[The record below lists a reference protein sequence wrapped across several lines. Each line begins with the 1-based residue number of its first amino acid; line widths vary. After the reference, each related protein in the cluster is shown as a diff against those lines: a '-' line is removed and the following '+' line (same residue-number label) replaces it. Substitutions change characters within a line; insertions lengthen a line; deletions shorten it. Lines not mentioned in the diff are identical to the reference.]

1 MAIVSVRFVNIEEAT
16 LKTFQVLMAAA
27 LFAVACGRTTEPVSH
42 GEQVQVVEAGDTLTL
57 QYGDSAL
64 LGRNGPSITFS
75 AIEADSRCPV
85 DVTCVWAGDAHVR
98 LDGNRGDGREPLE
111 LHTGIEP
118 TEAEFGGYRIRLL
131 DVAPARRQGDDARPA
146 DYSVRLAIS
155 RG

>member
-1 MAIVSVRFVNIEEAT
+1 MR
-16 LKTFQVLMAAA
+16 TFPVLMAAA
-27 LFAVACGRTTEPVSH
+27 LFAVSCGRTTEPVSH
-42 GEQVQVVEAGDTLTL
+42 ASDLQVVEAGDTLTL
-57 QYGDSAL
+57 QYRDSAL

-75 AIEADSRCPV
+75 AIESDSRCPV

-98 LDGNRGDGREPLE
+98 LDGNRGAGREPLE

-118 TEAEFGGYRIRLL
+118 TEAVFAGYRIRLL
-131 DVAPARRQGDDARPA
+131 DVAPAPREGADTRPA